1 MRRFFMI
8 ASTRKTYSRSRKP
21 PFREGVRLPF
31 LRNPYRPARHA
42 PLLRLLLLLT
52 CIIVALPAP
61 ILAQTNSVDL
71 TALSLE
77 QLMNVDVQTVYGAS
91 RLEQRTTEAPSSVTV
106 ITSDEIKKY
115 GYRTL
120 ADVLGS
126 VQGFNVSY
134 DRNYSFVGVRGVSLG
149 DFNDRILL
157 LVDGHQVNNNF
168 NDGAFVGTGFILD
181 LDLVDRVEIIR
192 GPGAAVY
199 GNNAF
204 FGVVNV
210 ITRQGKQLNG
220 VEASGEYGSFDAYK
234 VRASFGKVFTNGIQ
248 FLASG
253 TYYDNPGQDELFYKE
268 FNTPA
273 QNNGIAQD
281 MDADKY
287 ASAFG
292 SLSYGDFSL
301 QGAYNY
307 REKINPT
314 AQFALTTFNDPRL
327 ETKDQQSYAELKYT
341 HSFPDIVDVTARVH
355 YDNFSHEIGYPQSLL
370 VNDQVVFSRF
380 SQERDL
386 GEWWGADLQLN
397 KRVWDRHVLTLGADY
412 RDDFLQTSQIIVPAA
427 PAQGL
432 ETRTN
437 RQSYGVYAQGDFA
450 VLTNLHLVGGVRFD
464 QYGEFDPSV
473 DPRIALI
480 YNPLPTSTLKA
491 IYGTAFRAPS
501 FYELATS
508 SQALEPEKITG
519 YELVYEQQWGEH
531 VRSSLSGYYNDMHN
545 LIVFSSGGFTNFDA
559 QATGFELAVQG
570 FWPSGISTRASY
582 SFQDTKNSSSVG
594 WELPD
599 SPQHLIKLNV
609 TVPLLKDKVFAG
621 AEFQCISDR
630 RSLHNTTDIT
640 GQPLT
645 VQGEE
650 AGWFPIMNLTLFS
663 QKIVKNLEFSA
674 SVYNL
679 LDRRYSDPASQFHV
693 QDLIEQDGRTFRL
706 KLTYRF

>member
-1 MRRFFMI
+1 MI
-8 ASTRKTYSRSRKP
+8 ASTRKTYSRSLSP
-21 PFREGVRLPF
+21 AFADGF
-31 LRNPYRPARHA
+31 RPALPRNLYWPA
-42 PLLRLLLLLT
+42 TPARLTLQLLALACT
-52 CIIVALPAP
+52 VGALPVAT
-61 ILAQTNSVDL
+61 LAQTNSVDL
-71 TALSLE
+71 TTLPLE
-77 QLMNVDVQTVYGAS
+77 ALMNLDVPTVYGAS
-91 RLEQRTTEAPSSVTV
+91 RLEQKTTEAPSSVTIV
-106 ITSDEIKKY
+106 TSDEIKKY

-126 VQGFNVSY
+126 VQGFYVSY

-157 LVDGHQVNNNF
+157 LVDGHQVNNDF

-234 VRASFGKVFTNGIQ
+234 LRASYGKLFTNGVQ
-248 FLASG
+248 LLVSG
-253 TYYDNPGQDELFYKE
+253 TYYDNPGQDQLFYKE

-287 ASAFG
+287 VSTFG
-292 SLSYGDFSL
+292 SLGYGDFTL

-314 AQFALTTFNDPRL
+314 AQFTLTTFNDPRL
-327 ETKDQQSYAELKYT
+327 ETKDQQSYVELKYA
-341 HSFPDIVDVTARVH
+341 HSFPEIVDVTARVH
-355 YDNFSHEIGYPQSLL
+355 YDNYSHEIGYPQSLL

-380 SQERDL
+380 SSERDL
-386 GEWWGADLQLN
+386 GEWWGTELQLN
-397 KRVWDRHVLTLGADY
+397 KRLWDRHVLTLGADY
-412 RDDFLQTSQIIVPAA
+412 RDDFMQSSQVLVPAV
-427 PAQGL
+427 PAQGS
-432 ETRTN
+432 ETRMN

-450 VLTNLHLVGGVRFD
+450 VLTNLHLIGGVRFD
-464 QYGEFDPSV
+464 KYGEFDPSV

-480 YNPLPTSTLKA
+480 YHPMTTSTLKA

-501 FYELATS
+501 FYELASS
-508 SQALEPEKITG
+508 SQALEPERITG
-519 YELVYEQQWGEH
+519 YELVYEQEWGAH
-531 VRSSLSGYYNDMHN
+531 LRSSVSGYYNDMRD

-559 QATGFELAVQG
+559 QAKGLEFALEG
-570 FWPSGISTRASY
+570 FWASGISGRASY
-582 SFQDTKNSSSVG
+582 SLQDTRNSSFG
-594 WELPD
+594 WEMPD
-599 SPQHLIKLNV
+599 SPAHLVKLNV
-609 TVPLLKDKVFAG
+609 TVPVVRDKLFAG
-621 AEFQCISDR
+621 VEFQFTSDR
-630 RSLHNTTDIT
+630 KSLHYTTDIN
-640 GQPLT
+640 GQPIT
-645 VQGEE
+645 VQGET
-650 AGWFPIMNLTLFS
+650 ASGFSIINFTLFS

-679 LDRRYSDPASQFHV
+679 LDTRYSDPASQFHV

>member
-1 MRRFFMI
+1 
-8 ASTRKTYSRSRKP
+8 
-21 PFREGVRLPF
+21 LP
-31 LRNPYRPARHA
+31 RGSYRAHNPA
-42 PLLRLLLLLT
+42 PLFLPLLLLT
-52 CIIVALPAP
+52 CVLVVLPAP
-61 ILAQTNSVDL
+61 ILAQTNGVDL

-77 QLMNVDVQTVYGAS
+77 QLMNVDVRTVYGAS
-91 RLEQRTTEAPSSVTV
+91 RLEQKTTEAPSSVTV
-106 ITSDEIKKY
+106 ITADEIKKY

-168 NDGAFVGTGFILD
+168 NDGAFVGTGFMLD
-181 LDLVDRVEIIR
+181 LDLVERVEIIR

-210 ITRQGKQLNG
+210 ITRHGKQLNG
-220 VEASGEYGSFDAYK
+220 VEASAEYGSFDAYK
-234 VRASFGKVFTNGIQ
+234 VRASFGKAFTNGIQ
-248 FLASG
+248 FLVSG
-253 TYYDNPGQDELFYKE
+253 TYYDDPGKDQLFYKE

-281 MDADKY
+281 MDGDKY
-287 ASAFG
+287 ASTFG

-314 AQFALTTFNDPRL
+314 AQYALTTFNDPRL
-327 ETKDQQSYAELKYT
+327 ETKDQQSYVELKYN
-341 HSFPDIVDVTARVH
+341 HSFPEIVDVTARVH

-412 RDDFLQTSQIIVPAA
+412 RDDFMQSSQIIVPAA

-432 ETRTN
+432 EIRTN
-437 RQSYGVYAQGDFA
+437 RQSYGIYAQGDFA

-464 QYGEFDPSV
+464 QYGDFDPSV

-508 SQALEPEKITG
+508 SQTLEPEKITG

-531 VRSSLSGYYNDMHN
+531 VRSSLSGYYNDMHD
-545 LIVFSSGGFTNFDA
+545 LIVFSSGSFTNFDA
-559 QATGFELAVQG
+559 QASGFELALQG

-582 SFQDTKNSSSVG
+582 SFQETKNSSVG

-599 SPQHLIKLNV
+599 SPQHLVKLNV
-609 TVPLLKDKVFAG
+609 TVPVLKDKLFAG
-621 AEFQCISDR
+621 AEFQYISDR
-630 RSLHNTTDIT
+630 RSLHNTTDST

-645 VQGEE
+645 VQGDQ
-650 AGWFPIMNLTLFS
+650 AGGFPIINLTLFS

-706 KLTYRF
+706 KLTYHF